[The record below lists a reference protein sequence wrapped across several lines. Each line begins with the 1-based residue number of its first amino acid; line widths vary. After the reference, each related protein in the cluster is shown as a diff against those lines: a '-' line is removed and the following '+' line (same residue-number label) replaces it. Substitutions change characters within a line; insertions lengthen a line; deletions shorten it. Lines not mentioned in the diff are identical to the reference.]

1 MLRTNVFFSLN
12 KEMINTIGI
21 IERFYE
27 KNTPLYNLLIK
38 HSTQVAKLAQR
49 LALRLLE
56 EKHQPVDV
64 EFVSEAA
71 MLHDI
76 GIIATNAPGIYCNGN
91 EPYIR
96 HGIIGRAML
105 DEMGLYRHA
114 LVCERHTGAGLS
126 ITDIEKQNL
135 PLPHRD
141 LLPLSLEEKIV
152 CYADKFFSKSHPDDQ
167 ARTLSVARSK
177 LLKFGDD
184 TIARFDMMATLFGEP

>member
-76 GIIATNAPGIYCNGN
+76 GIIATNAPGIYCNGT

-96 HGIIGRAML
+96 HGIIHRMQNSADL
-105 DEMGLYRHA
+105 PFQLQAEALLYP
-114 LVCERHTGAGLS
+114 G
-126 ITDIEKQNL
+126 KQ
-135 PLPHRD
+135 
-141 LLPLSLEEKIV
+141 
-152 CYADKFFSKSHPDDQ
+152 
-167 ARTLSVARSK
+167 
-177 LLKFGDD
+177 
-184 TIARFDMMATLFGEP
+184 LFILHL